1 MTVIYSLSKFYSL
14 KNKDY
19 ENILSQEVLNDISDF
34 LSKLNITDTK
44 KNIKQE
50 KYKKKDT
57 INWEQVRDFKPTKI
71 TETLNSFDKI
81 LNDLRISLNKI
92 SNKNLDLHKSQIEEK
107 IDNVLNNLNT
117 NENLNELSRIVFDIS
132 STNQFFSI
140 LYATLYKDL
149 IKKYVFLKDN
159 LNTYI
164 NEYKESLKNI
174 KYIEPDKNYND
185 YCNYNKINDK
195 NKSITLFLINL
206 AKLDILDFST
216 IEEIVV
222 FLQNRILENNNE
234 KNYVNEN
241 EEYIEVLY
249 IIITSNIAKSFN
261 KAWNE
266 SVISNVEGISN
277 IKSNDN
283 NGYLSISSRAKFRC
297 KDIIEF
303 LQK

>member
-1 MTVIYSLSKFYSL
+1 MTVVYSLNTFDSL
-14 KNKDY
+14 KNNNY
-19 ENILSQEVLNDISDF
+19 ENILSEEVLNDINDF

-44 KNIKQE
+44 KNTKQE
-50 KYKKKDT
+50 KYKKKDP

-71 TETLNSFDKI
+71 AETLNSFDKI

-92 SNKNLDLHKSQIEEK
+92 SNKNLDLHKSQIEEN
-107 IDNVLNNLNT
+107 IDNVLNNLNSD
-117 NENLNELSRIVFDIS
+117 ENLNQLSRIVFDIS

-159 LNTYI
+159 LTTYI
-164 NEYKESLKNI
+164 HEYKESLKNI
-174 KYIEPDKNYND
+174 KYAEPDKNYND

-206 AKLDILDFST
+206 TKLDILNFSI
-216 IEEIVV
+216 IEDIVV
-222 FLQNRILENNNE
+222 FVQNEIFKNNNE
-234 KNYVNEN
+234 CNCANEN
-241 EEYIEVLY
+241 EEYIEILY
-249 IIITSNIAKSFN
+249 IIITSNIVKSMN
-261 KAWNE
+261 REWEE
-266 SVISNVEGISN
+266 SIISN
-277 IKSNDN
+277 IEEISNMKKSD

>member
-1 MTVIYSLSKFYSL
+1 MTVIYSLNKFYSL

-19 ENILSQEVLNDISDF
+19 ENILTQEVLNDISDF

-195 NKSITLFLINL
+195 NKSISLFLINL

-216 IEEIVV
+216 IEDIVV
-222 FLQNRILENNNE
+222 FLQTRIFENNNE

-241 EEYIEVLY
+241 EEYIEILY
-249 IIITSNIAKSFN
+249 IIITSNIAKSLNTVWN
-261 KAWNE
+261 K
-266 SVISNVEGISN
+266 SIISNVEEISN